1 MAHLTWSCLVEGAPL
16 VVDGVQH
23 GGDTPLPEIVR
34 SATPGARLMVDDA
47 HSLGVLADGRGTAA
61 HFGITDQV
69 DLVMGTFS
77 KAFASIGGV
86 VVGDADVIDYVR
98 HTARSLIFSASMPPA
113 QVAAVRAALQI
124 IKEEP
129 ERTERVMQIGER
141 MRQGYKELGFEVG
154 DSQTPI
160 VPVFIR
166 DDLKTFGFWKALFQ
180 AGIYVNPIVPPAVP
194 PEASLLRTSYMATH
208 TDQQLDRVLDTFG
221 RVASN
226 WASSSPLGAPA
237 PLAAAPVAAADRPHR
252 PHDSPRGQLLDGR
265 QQHVGVAPHPPTAL
279 SRAPAAT

>member
-1 MAHLTWSCLVEGAPL
+1 
-16 VVDGVQH
+16 
-23 GGDTPLPEIVR
+23 
-34 SATPGARLMVDDA
+34 
-47 HSLGVLADGRGTAA
+47 
-61 HFGITDQV
+61 
-69 DLVMGTFS
+69 
-77 KAFASIGGV
+77 
-86 VVGDADVIDYVR
+86 VGDADVIDYVR

-166 DDLKTFGFWKALFQ
+166 DDLKTFGFWKALFE

-208 TDQQLDRVLDTFG
+208 TDQQLDRVLDTFWPRG
-221 RVASN
+221 QAT
-226 WASSSPLGAPA
+226 GHH
-237 PLAAAPVAAADRPHR
+237 LARSEHQRRSLQRQLQRADRPHR
-252 PHDSPRGQLLDGR
+252 PYNSSRGQLLDGR
-265 QQHVGVAPHPPTAL
+265 QQSIGMPPQSLPRRRDGRQQRLEFLPWNAHQPEQVTTLGRARQTRPVGDDGQRGG
-279 SRAPAAT
+279 SQAARPGRVGWR